1 VTLKGTDRYLVDG
14 VRCRIGGQPL
24 EILNLSVSGLFV
36 ATETPL
42 PAGQVIE
49 LEITLPEREP
59 FRVLG
64 KITWVNDPISRKAPN
79 LPRGF
84 GIQVTRIGMADK
96 LAILDVLKQA
106 KAVDER
112 RRNRPLPE

>member
-1 VTLKGTDRYLVDG
+1 VTLKGTDRFLVVG
-14 VRCRIGGQPL
+14 VQCRIGGQSL
-24 EILNLSVSGLFV
+24 EVLNLSVSGLFV

-49 LEITLPEREP
+49 LDLVLPGREP
-59 FRVLG
+59 FRILG
-64 KITWVNDPISRKAPN
+64 KITWVNEPVSRRAPL

-84 GIQVTRIGMADK
+84 GIQVTRIAMEDK

-106 KAVDER
+106 TAVDER
-112 RRNRPLPE
+112 RRGRFI